1 MKISDI
7 YAGKPDATDEIRERG
22 YEEFANNY
30 IQPTGIDVDKL
41 ASTEYGTPF
50 FVMGDKGTGKTA
62 LLHYL
67 ENYVRT
73 IDSSA
78 CSSFISF
85 ENDFSSVEKKQF
97 NDISHS
103 ISTSI
108 AIENT
113 VASIGQNDVECD
125 FSYIWRWQIYQ
136 KVINDHE
143 LFNGG
148 LFVANDKWDDFTR
161 EINKISKTVSDGK
174 MRIPAKVSFSI
185 DTNPQIGS
193 ISPTVSVEPMDLS
206 KRSFDHEKSYGE
218 FVRIIEK
225 ADSLIQS
232 VTRTDIPYYIFIDE
246 LEAYRGESGTFYR
259 DLRMIRDLLF
269 TVKRINSVFGSGT
282 KIICSVRLEILNA
295 INRFVQSNQLHKIMQ
310 GYDERL
316 TWEHTNTN
324 SFSHPIIGVLLRRI
338 QIAEEKNAGHSVS
351 TDYIIKNW
359 FVSSVYNMHI
369 CTYILDNTWHK
380 PRDIV
385 RLLLSAQSKNSK
397 NSSCF
402 NQNTFETFM
411 PAYSRQ
417 CLDEVREEMRA
428 LYTADDIECVFNC
441 MQGFKVVF
449 SYEEIVKRAKT
460 LYPNSTF
467 AKDTY
472 TVLND
477 MYRIGV
483 IGNTLSD
490 NSSSRWVYK
499 EQYKFFIDSPWL
511 IVIHPS
517 LRIELSVSKRI
528 DKRIEKQRF
537 HQRNNSALIGEVY
550 SAKLTEISYRYIRV
564 EFVKDDVV
572 QKGYISLRNLGIEVE
587 EGTLHSLFRVGDE
600 LLVQPINYSSEYSNW
615 YMRIAPNKD

>member
-1 MKISDI
+1 MRICDI
-7 YAGKPDATDEIRERG
+7 YAGKPDASDEIRERG
-22 YEEFANNY
+22 YEEFANTY
-30 IQPTGIDVDKL
+30 IQPTGIDVNKL
-41 ASTEYGTPF
+41 ASTEFGTPF

-73 IDSSA
+73 LDSSA

-85 ENDFSSVEKKQF
+85 ENDFSSVEKKRF

-113 VASIGQNDVECD
+113 VASVGRDDIECD
-125 FSYIWRWQIYQ
+125 FTYIWRWQIYQ
-136 KVINDHE
+136 KLITDQEV
-143 LFNGG
+143 FNEG
-148 LFVANDKWDDFTR
+148 LFVPNEEWDKFTK
-161 EINKISKTVSDGK
+161 EIHKISKTISAGK
-174 MRIPAKVSFSI
+174 MRIPAKVSFSL
-185 DTNPQIGS
+185 DTNPQLGNVT
-193 ISPTVSVEPMDLS
+193 PSVNIEPMDLS
-206 KRSFDHEKSYGE
+206 KRTFNSEKSYGE
-218 FVRIIEK
+218 FVRIIEN
-225 ADSLIQS
+225 ADALIQS
-232 VTRTDIPYYIFIDE
+232 LKRTDIPYYIFIDE

-269 TVKRINSVFGSGT
+269 TVKRINSVFGNGT
-282 KIICSVRLEILNA
+282 KILCSVRLEILNA

-338 QIAEEKNAGHSVS
+338 QIAEEKNVGHSVS
-351 TDYIIKNW
+351 TESIIKKW
-359 FVSSVYNMHI
+359 FVSSVYNTHI

-397 NSSCF
+397 NFSCF

-428 LYTADDIECVFNC
+428 LYTAEEIECVFNC
-441 MQGFKVVF
+441 IQGYKVVF
-449 SYEEIVKRAKT
+449 SYEEIVNRVKT
-460 LYPNSTF
+460 LYPNSAF
-467 AKDTY
+467 AEDTY

-477 MYRIGV
+477 LYRIGV

-490 NSSSRWVYK
+490 NRSTRWVYK
-499 EQYKFFIDSPWL
+499 EQYKLYIDSPWL

-528 DKRIEKQRF
+528 DKRLESQRIQ
-537 HQRNNSALIGEVY
+537 QRMPQRYHSEVY
-550 SAKLTEISYRYIRV
+550 SARITRISYRYIRV
-564 EFVKDDVV
+564 EFIKDDTV
-572 QKGYISLRNLGIEVE
+572 QEGYISLHNLGTDIE
-587 EGTLHSLFRVGDE
+587 EGSIHSIFSVGEE
-600 LLVQPINYSSEYSNW
+600 LLVELIRYSPEYSNW
-615 YMRIAPNKD
+615 YMRVASDIS

>member
-1 MKISDI
+1 MRICDI
-7 YAGKPDATDEIRERG
+7 YAGKPDASDEIRERG
-22 YEEFANNY
+22 YEEFANTY
-30 IQPTGIDVDKL
+30 IQPTGIDVNKL
-41 ASTEYGTPF
+41 ASTEFGTPF

-73 IDSSA
+73 LDSSA

-85 ENDFSSVEKKQF
+85 ENDFSSVEKKRF

-113 VASIGQNDVECD
+113 VASVGRDDIECD
-125 FSYIWRWQIYQ
+125 FTYIWRWQIYQ
-136 KVINDHE
+136 KLITDQEV
-143 LFNGG
+143 FNGG
-148 LFVANDKWDDFTR
+148 LFVPNEEWDKFTK
-161 EINKISKTVSDGK
+161 EIHKISKTISAGK
-174 MRIPAKVSFSI
+174 MRIPAKVSFSL
-185 DTNPQIGS
+185 DTNPQLGNVT
-193 ISPTVSVEPMDLS
+193 PSVNIEPMDLS
-206 KRSFDHEKSYGE
+206 KRTFNSEKSYGE
-218 FVRIIEK
+218 FVRIIEN
-225 ADSLIQS
+225 ADALIQS
-232 VTRTDIPYYIFIDE
+232 LKRTDIPYYIFIDE

-269 TVKRINSVFGSGT
+269 TVKRINSVFSNGT
-282 KIICSVRLEILNA
+282 KILCSVRLEILNA

-338 QIAEEKNAGHSVS
+338 QIAEEKNVGHSVS
-351 TDYIIKNW
+351 TESIIKKW
-359 FVSSVYNMHI
+359 FVSSVYNTHI

-397 NSSCF
+397 NFSCF

-428 LYTADDIECVFNC
+428 LYTAEEIECVFNC
-441 MQGFKVVF
+441 IQGYKVVF
-449 SYEEIVKRAKT
+449 SYEEIVNRVKT
-460 LYPNSTF
+460 LYPNSDF
-467 AKDTY
+467 AEDTY

-477 MYRIGV
+477 LYRIGV

-490 NSSSRWVYK
+490 NRSTRWVYK
-499 EQYKFFIDSPWL
+499 EQYKLYIDSPWL

-528 DKRIEKQRF
+528 DKRLESQRIQ
-537 HQRNNSALIGEVY
+537 QRMPQRYHSEVY
-550 SAKLTEISYRYIRV
+550 SARITRISYRYIRV
-564 EFVKDDVV
+564 EFIKDDTV
-572 QKGYISLRNLGIEVE
+572 QEGYISLHNLGTDIE
-587 EGTLHSLFRVGDE
+587 EGSIHSIFSVGEE
-600 LLVQPINYSSEYSNW
+600 LLVELIRYSPEYSNW
-615 YMRIAPNKD
+615 YMRVASDIS

>member
-1 MKISDI
+1 MRICDI
-7 YAGKPDATDEIRERG
+7 YAGKPDASDEIRERG
-22 YEEFANNY
+22 YEEFANTY
-30 IQPTGIDVDKL
+30 IQPTGIDVNKL
-41 ASTEYGTPF
+41 ASTEFGTPF

-73 IDSSA
+73 LDSSA

-85 ENDFSSVEKKQF
+85 ENDFSSVEKKRF

-113 VASIGQNDVECD
+113 VASVGRDDIECD
-125 FSYIWRWQIYQ
+125 FTYIWRWQIYQ
-136 KVINDHE
+136 KLITDQEV
-143 LFNGG
+143 FNGG
-148 LFVANDKWDDFTR
+148 LFVPNEEWDKFTK
-161 EINKISKTVSDGK
+161 EIHKISKTISAGK
-174 MRIPAKVSFSI
+174 MRIPAKVSFSL
-185 DTNPQIGS
+185 DTNPQLGNVT
-193 ISPTVSVEPMDLS
+193 PSVNIEPMDLS
-206 KRSFDHEKSYGE
+206 KRTFNSEKSYGE
-218 FVRIIEK
+218 FVRIIEN
-225 ADSLIQS
+225 ADALIQS
-232 VTRTDIPYYIFIDE
+232 LKRTDIPYYIFIDE

-269 TVKRINSVFGSGT
+269 TVKRINSVFGNGT
-282 KIICSVRLEILNA
+282 KILCSVRLEILNA

-338 QIAEEKNAGHSVS
+338 QIAEEKNVGHSVS
-351 TDYIIKNW
+351 TESIIKKW
-359 FVSSVYNMHI
+359 FVSSVYNTHI

-397 NSSCF
+397 NFSCF

-428 LYTADDIECVFNC
+428 LYTAEEIECVFNC
-441 MQGFKVVF
+441 IQGYKVVF
-449 SYEEIVKRAKT
+449 SYEEIVNRVKT
-460 LYPNSTF
+460 LYPNSAF
-467 AKDTY
+467 AEDTY

-477 MYRIGV
+477 LYRIGV

-490 NSSSRWVYK
+490 NRSTRWVYK
-499 EQYKFFIDSPWL
+499 EQYKLYIDSPWL

-528 DKRIEKQRF
+528 DKRLESQRIQ
-537 HQRNNSALIGEVY
+537 QRMPQRYHSEVY
-550 SAKLTEISYRYIRV
+550 SARITRISYRYIRV
-564 EFVKDDVV
+564 EFIKDDTV
-572 QKGYISLRNLGIEVE
+572 QEGYISLHNLGTDIE
-587 EGTLHSLFRVGDE
+587 EGSIHSIFSVGEE
-600 LLVQPINYSSEYSNW
+600 LLVELIRYSPEYSNW
-615 YMRIAPNKD
+615 YMRVASDIS

>member
-1 MKISDI
+1 MRICDI
-7 YAGKPDATDEIRERG
+7 YAGKPDASDEIRERG
-22 YEEFANNY
+22 YEEFANTY
-30 IQPTGIDVDKL
+30 IQPTGIDVNKL
-41 ASTEYGTPF
+41 ASTEFGTPF

-73 IDSSA
+73 LDSSA

-85 ENDFSSVEKKQF
+85 ENDFSSVEKKRF

-113 VASIGQNDVECD
+113 VASVGRDDIECD
-125 FSYIWRWQIYQ
+125 FTYIWRWQIYQ
-136 KVINDHE
+136 KLITDQEV
-143 LFNGG
+143 FNGG
-148 LFVANDKWDDFTR
+148 LFVPNEEWDKFTK
-161 EINKISKTVSDGK
+161 EIHKISKTISAGK
-174 MRIPAKVSFSI
+174 MRIPAKVSFSL
-185 DTNPQIGS
+185 DTNPQLGNVT
-193 ISPTVSVEPMDLS
+193 PSVNIEPMDLS
-206 KRSFDHEKSYGE
+206 KRTFNSEKSYGE
-218 FVRIIEK
+218 FVRIIEN
-225 ADSLIQS
+225 ADALIQS
-232 VTRTDIPYYIFIDE
+232 LKRTDIPYYIFIDE

-269 TVKRINSVFGSGT
+269 TVKRINSVFSNGT
-282 KIICSVRLEILNA
+282 KILCSVRLEILNA

-338 QIAEEKNAGHSVS
+338 QIAEEKNVGHSVS
-351 TDYIIKNW
+351 TESIIKKW
-359 FVSSVYNMHI
+359 FVSSVYNTHI

-397 NSSCF
+397 NFSCF

-428 LYTADDIECVFNC
+428 LYTAEEIECVFNC
-441 MQGFKVVF
+441 IQGYKVVF
-449 SYEEIVKRAKT
+449 SYEEIVNRVKT
-460 LYPNSTF
+460 LYPNSAF
-467 AKDTY
+467 AEDTY

-477 MYRIGV
+477 LYRIGV

-490 NSSSRWVYK
+490 NRSTRWVYK
-499 EQYKFFIDSPWL
+499 EQYKLYIDSPWL

-528 DKRIEKQRF
+528 DKRLESQRIQ
-537 HQRNNSALIGEVY
+537 QRMPQRYHSEVY
-550 SAKLTEISYRYIRV
+550 SARITRISYRYIRV
-564 EFVKDDVV
+564 EFIKDDTV
-572 QKGYISLRNLGIEVE
+572 QEGYISLHNLGTDIE
-587 EGTLHSLFRVGDE
+587 EGSIHSIFSVGEE
-600 LLVQPINYSSEYSNW
+600 LLVELIRYSPEYSNW
-615 YMRIAPNKD
+615 YMRVASDIS

>member
-1 MKISDI
+1 MRICDI
-7 YAGKPDATDEIRERG
+7 YAGKPDASDEIRERG
-22 YEEFANNY
+22 YEEFANTY
-30 IQPTGIDVDKL
+30 IQPTGIDVNKL
-41 ASTEYGTPF
+41 ASTEFGTPF

-73 IDSSA
+73 LDSSA

-85 ENDFSSVEKKQF
+85 ENDFSSVEKKRF

-108 AIENT
+108 AIETT
-113 VASIGQNDVECD
+113 VASVGRDDIECD
-125 FSYIWRWQIYQ
+125 FTYIWRWQIYQ
-136 KVINDHE
+136 KLITDQEV
-143 LFNGG
+143 FNGG
-148 LFVANDKWDDFTR
+148 LFVPNEEWDKFTK
-161 EINKISKTVSDGK
+161 EIHKISKTISAGK
-174 MRIPAKVSFSI
+174 MRIPAKVSFSL
-185 DTNPQIGS
+185 DTNPQLGNVT
-193 ISPTVSVEPMDLS
+193 PSVNIEPMDLS
-206 KRSFDHEKSYGE
+206 KRTFNSEKSYGE
-218 FVRIIEK
+218 FVRIIEN
-225 ADSLIQS
+225 ADALIQS
-232 VTRTDIPYYIFIDE
+232 LKRTDIPYYIFIDE

-269 TVKRINSVFGSGT
+269 TVKRINSVFGNGT
-282 KIICSVRLEILNA
+282 KILCSVRLEILNA

-338 QIAEEKNAGHSVS
+338 QIAEEKNVGHSVS
-351 TDYIIKNW
+351 TESIIKKW
-359 FVSSVYNMHI
+359 FVSSVYNTHI

-397 NSSCF
+397 NFSCF

-428 LYTADDIECVFNC
+428 LYTAEEIECVFNC
-441 MQGFKVVF
+441 IQGYKVVF
-449 SYEEIVKRAKT
+449 SYEEIVNRVKT
-460 LYPNSTF
+460 LYPNSAF
-467 AKDTY
+467 AEDTY

-477 MYRIGV
+477 LYRIGV

-490 NSSSRWVYK
+490 NRSTRWVYK
-499 EQYKFFIDSPWL
+499 EQYKLYIDSPWL

-528 DKRIEKQRF
+528 DKRLESQRIQ
-537 HQRNNSALIGEVY
+537 QRMPQRYHSEVY
-550 SAKLTEISYRYIRV
+550 SARITRISYRYIRV
-564 EFVKDDVV
+564 EFIKDDTV
-572 QKGYISLRNLGIEVE
+572 QEGYISLHNLGTDIE
-587 EGTLHSLFRVGDE
+587 EGSIHSIFSVGEE
-600 LLVQPINYSSEYSNW
+600 LLVELIRYSPEYSNW
-615 YMRIAPNKD
+615 YMRVASDIS